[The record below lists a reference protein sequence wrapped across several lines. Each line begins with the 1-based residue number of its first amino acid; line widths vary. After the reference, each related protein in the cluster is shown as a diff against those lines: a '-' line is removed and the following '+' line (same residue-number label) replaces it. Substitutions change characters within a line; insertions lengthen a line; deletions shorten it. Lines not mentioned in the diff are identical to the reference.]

1 MSVNVGNLYQLRS
14 PGDVRSLLGQEGIT
28 IRLRKAAFGST
39 IRMHMA
45 FFDTPEI
52 LGWKTLEGWWSK
64 ISKR

>member
-1 MSVNVGNLYQLRS
+1 MSDLCFR
-14 PGDVRSLLGQEGIT
+14 LGQEGIT

-52 LGWKTLEGWWSK
+52 LGFDRFDLGGLVV
-64 ISKR
+64 ISKGRKWYLERC